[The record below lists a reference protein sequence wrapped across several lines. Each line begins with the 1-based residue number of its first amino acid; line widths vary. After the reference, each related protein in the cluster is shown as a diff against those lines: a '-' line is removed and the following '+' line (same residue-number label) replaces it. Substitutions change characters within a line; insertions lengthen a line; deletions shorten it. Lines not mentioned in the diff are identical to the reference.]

1 MWDGKT
7 HLGEGEEE
15 CSRPAQLLRP
25 LKIMRLK
32 EEQRDR
38 KARLKNTTLCT
49 LTLRPRQ
56 RHLADIQLFGRGDF
70 WLHQAGGSLDVLEDV
85 GRAVLA

>member
-1 MWDGKT
+1 
-7 HLGEGEEE
+7 
-15 CSRPAQLLRP
+15 
-25 LKIMRLK
+25 MRLE
-32 EEQRDR
+32 EEQRDG
-38 KARLKNTTLCT
+38 KATRLKNTTLCT

-56 RHLADIQLFGRGDF
+56 RHLVDIQLFGRGDF